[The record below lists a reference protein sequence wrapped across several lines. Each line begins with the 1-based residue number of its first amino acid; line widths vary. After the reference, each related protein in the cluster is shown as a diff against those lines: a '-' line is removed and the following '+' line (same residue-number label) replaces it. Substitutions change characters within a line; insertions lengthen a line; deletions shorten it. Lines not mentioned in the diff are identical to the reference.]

1 MIYPNPSNDL
11 IFIKSQNNIIEKT
24 DIYNF
29 IRQLNDSKIINFN
42 KIYTTYSFS
51 GTYMLKKKPT
61 NDVINKNI
69 IKKINRI

>member
-51 GTYMLKKKPT
+51 GTYMLKKPT

-69 IKKINRI
+69 IKK

>member
-51 GTYMLKKKPT
+51 GTYMLKKPT

>member
-24 DIYNF
+24 DMYNF

>member
-42 KIYTTYSFS
+42 KIYTTYSFL
-51 GTYMLKKKPT
+51 GTYMLKK
-61 NDVINKNI
+61 
-69 IKKINRI
+69 NRQTTL